1 MRRQNRNA
9 PNLSPPDLPLTQ
21 ISGPVSQR
29 TLHTLHDN
37 PDAACRWPGPA
48 PRIPTPLRDS
58 CALHDPVALWF
69 SRARTPDPVRA
80 VQLIPGSQLSVDS
93 RARLDCTDLSVR
105 LPARK

>member
-37 PDAACRWPGPA
+37 PDVACRWPGPA
-48 PRIPTPLRDS
+48 PRIPTPLQDS
-58 CALHDPVALWF
+58 CALRGPAALWF
-69 SRARTPDPVRA
+69 SRAQKPDLVRDA
-80 VQLIPGSQLSVDS
+80 ALIRLWRLAVDS
-93 RARLDCTDLSVR
+93 RARLDCTDLFVL
-105 LPARK
+105 LPERK

>member
-1 MRRQNRNA
+1 MHPTCR
-9 PNLSPPDLPLTQ
+9 PPTFPSTQ
-21 ISGPVSQR
+21 ISRPVSQR

-58 CALHDPVALWF
+58 YALRDPVALWF
-69 SRARTPDPVRA
+69 SRAQTPDLVRA
-80 VQLIPGSQLSVDS
+80 VPLIPASHLSVDS

-105 LPARK
+105 LPARR